1 MKDKEDSFY
10 EMRSVTFFVVTIL
23 AAGFIVIFGVC
34 ISLFFFGFQP
44 QSIPFVSGYLEAKSV
59 KFHVGC
65 SGSTEDVGA
74 CISKALDVCG
84 RQKNGE
90 QTLYIKQISVHGE
103 NEPIDVFFRCEA
115 DSHDSITGA
124 EQHS

>member
-1 MKDKEDSFY
+1 MKDKESSYY
-10 EMRSVTFFVVTIL
+10 EMRVVTFYVVTIL

-44 QSIPFVSGYLEAKSV
+44 QSIPFVSEYLEAKSI

-65 SGSTEDVGA
+65 SGSTEDAAA
-74 CISKALDVCG
+74 CISKALDICG
-84 RQKNGE
+84 RQKNGA
-90 QTLYIKQISVHGE
+90 QTLYIKQISPHGE

-115 DSHDSITGA
+115 GSHSSITGA
-124 EQHS
+124 KHYS